1 MSVNSYL
8 SNLSNALVL
17 RGAEKDSIALSIAT
31 LKSRLSAHFG
41 PDITDQF
48 RFGSS
53 VRETI
58 LPRKA
63 DEKSDIDYMIVF
75 NTSIETLKPQSYL
88 DRIRKFADKYYS
100 SSEIHQSNPTVVLE
114 LNHIK
119 FDLVPAIY
127 QYYQYQIPSPA
138 SSWSDWIT
146 TDPNGFSQQLTD
158 VNTRYNFQ
166 IKPLVRLIKYWN
178 SLNGRLYTSFSIEKY
193 VVGLPMWGN
202 TLLKNYFYT
211 FWDSFSYNYND
222 PQNTKDKVQRAKDRV
237 ASIRKNE
244 QDGYEVLAEN
254 ELQKF
259 LPTID

>member
-1 MSVNSYL
+1 MTVNSYL
-8 SNLSNALVL
+8 VNLSSALVL
-17 RGAEKDSIALSIAT
+17 RGTEKDSISISIAT
-31 LKSRLSAHFG
+31 LKSRLSSHFG
-41 PDITDQF
+41 TDITDQF

-58 LPRKA
+58 LPRGA

-75 NTSIETLKPQSYL
+75 NTSSETLKPQSYL
-88 DRIRKFADKYYS
+88 DRLRKFADKYYY

-138 SSWSDWIT
+138 SSWTDWIT
-146 TDPNGFSQQLTD
+146 TDPNGFSQRLTEA
-158 VNTRYNFQ
+158 NIRYNSQ
-166 IKPLVRLIKYWN
+166 IKPLVRLVKYWN
-178 SLNGRLYTSFSIEKY
+178 ALNGRLYTSYSLENYIVNQSF
-193 VVGLPMWGN
+193 WGN
-202 TLLKNYFYT
+202 TLLKDYFYT

-222 PQNTKDKVQRAKDRV
+222 PQSTKDKVQRAKDRV
-237 ASIRKNE
+237 SSIRKNE
-244 QDGYEVLAEN
+244 RDGNEVTAEN

-259 LPTID
+259 LPPIS